1 MVTTASVRR
10 ACVALLLLLPA
21 SAWSAATRT
30 IEYHGQKVTVPAQV
44 TKVATSWEA
53 QNSVLAMLGF
63 GDKIVAT
70 TRYARDTPAFQKFI
84 PSIKNT
90 ELSTAGGSAEVNVE
104 QLMRLQPD
112 IMFVSAGFPS
122 TKQAQLEAAGI
133 AVASF
138 TANSMDTLVERVQ
151 LTGEMLGPDAA
162 AKAKAYKT
170 YFERNKALV
179 AARLAKIP
187 AEQRLKVYIASGT
200 PLTTSGRP
208 SLNQD
213 WIDLAGGINIAEHWS
228 LSDVHHGSA
237 NVSVEAILAAQPD
250 VIISMRQG
258 DVATIEHDPRWRNVK
273 AVKQQRVYAN
283 PRGLFWWC
291 RETSEEA
298 LQFLWLAKVLY
309 PSAFADIDIRQ
320 ETHDFYQQFYDIDLS
335 DADITAF
342 LAPVES

>member
-1 MVTTASVRR
+1 MVTIAYLRR
-10 ACVALLLLLPA
+10 AFLVLSLLLA
-21 SAWSAATRT
+21 TCAWATERT
-30 IEYHGQKVTVPAQV
+30 IEYHGQSVTVPEQV

-70 TRYARDTPAFQKFI
+70 TRYARNTPAFQKFI

-104 QLMRLQPD
+104 QLIRLQPD
-112 IMFVSAGFPS
+112 IIFVSAGFPP

-133 AVASF
+133 AIASF
-138 TANSMDTLVERVQ
+138 PANSMDSLVERVQ
-151 LTGEMLGPDAA
+151 LTGEILGTDAA
-162 AKAKAYKT
+162 AKAEAYKD

-179 AARLAKIP
+179 AERLAKIP
-187 AEQRLKVYIASGT
+187 IDQRLRVYIASGT

-250 VIISMRQG
+250 VIISMRQR

-309 PSAFADIDIRQ
+309 PSAFGDIDIRQ
-320 ETHDFYQQFYDIDLS
+320 ETHDFYKQFYGIDLS
-335 DADITAF
+335 NADITEF
-342 LAPVES
+342 LEPVES